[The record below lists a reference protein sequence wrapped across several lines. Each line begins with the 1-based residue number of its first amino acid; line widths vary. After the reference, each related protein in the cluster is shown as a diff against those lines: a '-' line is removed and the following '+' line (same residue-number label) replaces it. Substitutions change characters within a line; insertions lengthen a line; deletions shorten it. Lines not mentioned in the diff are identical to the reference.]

1 MGWGSIG
8 SALGG
13 LAGAALA
20 IPTGGLSLAAIP
32 AMAGGF
38 GLGSMAGGAIGSLF
52 DSGSGGSSS
61 SSGSGYQMTSRSP
74 APRTPEAKEIWR
86 DFMYRLYG
94 SAFPAPE
101 TVTKSPIYSL
111 VHSAGYRPT
120 FMAQGS
126 NLVSS
131 TNYPFAP
138 ASEWSNY
145 STTPSPIWSLLGGN
159 TNVNP

>member
-1 MGWGSIG
+1 MHWG
-8 SALGG
+8 SALG
-13 LAGAALA
+13 AL
-20 IPTGGLSLAAIP
+20 
-32 AMAGGF
+32 
-38 GLGSMAGGAIGSLF
+38 AGGALGLATGGWGLAPLIGAGIGSSVGGSMF
-52 DSGSGGSSS
+52 DSGAAGGRSGGS
-61 SSGSGYQMTSRSP
+61 GFQTTSRTP

-120 FMAQGS
+120 FMAQGN

-145 STTPSPIWSLLGGN
+145 STIPSPIWSLLGGN